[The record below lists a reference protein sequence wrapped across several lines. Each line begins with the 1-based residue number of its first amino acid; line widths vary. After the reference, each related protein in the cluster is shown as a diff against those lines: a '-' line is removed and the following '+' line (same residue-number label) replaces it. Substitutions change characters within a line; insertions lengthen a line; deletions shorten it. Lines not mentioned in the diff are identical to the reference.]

1 MKTISSSVN
10 YFHPKVWLRPNLF
23 LCNGFELRQNQ
34 DVILEEKAQIL
45 YRCVSVDSTG
55 HMFIDIILTGA
66 RERLKQKELFH

>member
-34 DVILEEKAQIL
+34 EVILEEKAQIL
-45 YRCVSVDSTG
+45 YRVRISGFNWAYVYRYNFNRSEGT
-55 HMFIDIILTGA
+55 T
-66 RERLKQKELFH
+66 